1 MRIPIRLYGGIA
13 WEKREDDTALKTA
26 HRVEPAITHFA
37 ISGAPITCEK
47 YGHGHINC
55 TYQVKTD
62 DGHAYILQRINRY
75 VFADP
80 KAVMENVGA
89 VTQYLR
95 ERAEDPHEVLN
106 FIPADT
112 GVYYHIDEAGEYWRC
127 YEFADGICLEAPESD
142 TDFYESAIAF
152 GRFQEML
159 REFPAE
165 TLHETIPLFHNTTNR
180 YRIFRKA
187 LQDDLAG
194 RAAGVPDDIRFA
206 LDREQE
212 AGTPCSLLDSGELP
226 LRVTHND
233 TKLNNVL
240 LDPQT
245 GCAKCVLD
253 LDTVMPGLSAYDFG
267 DGVRF
272 GASSAAEDE
281 KDLDQ
286 VWLKL
291 DMYQAFLEGYLDACG
306 HALTPKEIEVLPL
319 GAKIITAELAMRF
332 LKDYLDGDVYFKIDY
347 PTQNLDRC
355 RTQLKL
361 VADMEAK
368 WPEMQRILHET
379 AAVRC
384 AQPTTPQ

>member
-1 MRIPIRLYGGIA
+1 MDQDKINILRVFRLEGAPVSCEDYGGGHVNVTFLVVT
-13 WEKREDDTALKTA
+13 DTG
-26 HRVEPAITHFA
+26 HR
-37 ISGAPITCEK
+37 
-47 YGHGHINC
+47 
-55 TYQVKTD
+55 
-62 DGHAYILQRINRY
+62 YILQKINHHAFRN
-75 VFADP
+75 VQALS
-80 KAVMENVGA
+80 ENIAA
-89 VTQYLR
+89 VTDFLRSKSSDPRSVMSLIRTKDGAPHTQYG
-95 ERAEDPHEVLN
+95 D
-106 FIPADT
+106 
-112 GVYYHIDEAGEYWRC
+112 EYWRV
-127 YEFADGICLEAPESD
+127 YDYVDGTICLQQPETD
-142 TDFYESAIAF
+142 EDFYQAAVGF
-152 GRFQEML
+152 GTFAQL
-159 REFPAE
+159 LSDFPVE
-165 TLHETIPLFHNTTNR
+165 KLHETIPNFHNTPDR
-180 YRIFRKA
+180 YRLFREA
-187 LQDDLAG
+187 IERNAVG
-194 RAAGVPDDIRFA
+194 RAAAVQPEIDFA
-206 LDREQE
+206 LAREAEMATIQNALA
-212 AGTPCSLLDSGELP
+212 AGDIP
-226 LRVTHND
+226 LRVAHND

-368 WPEMQRILHET
+368 WPEMQRILRET

>member
-194 RAAGVPDDIRFA
+194 RAAGV
-206 LDREQE
+206 
-212 AGTPCSLLDSGELP
+212 
-226 LRVTHND
+226 
-233 TKLNNVL
+233 
-240 LDPQT
+240 
-245 GCAKCVLD
+245 
-253 LDTVMPGLSAYDFG
+253 
-267 DGVRF
+267 
-272 GASSAAEDE
+272 
-281 KDLDQ
+281 
-286 VWLKL
+286 
-291 DMYQAFLEGYLDACG
+291 
-306 HALTPKEIEVLPL
+306 HALQP
-319 GAKIITAELAMRF
+319 ARQRRAAAARHAQR
-332 LKDYLDGDVYFKIDY
+332 Y
-347 PTQNLDRC
+347 
-355 RTQLKL
+355 
-361 VADMEAK
+361 EA
-368 WPEMQRILHET
+368 Q
-379 AAVRC
+379 
-384 AQPTTPQ
+384 

>member
-212 AGTPCSLLDSGELP
+212 AGTLCSLLDSGELP

-240 LDPQT
+240 FDRRTRKAL
-245 GCAKCVLD
+245 CVLD
-253 LDTVMPGLSAYDFG
+253 LDTVMPGSSLYDYG
-267 DGVRF
+267 DSIRF
-272 GASSAAEDE
+272 GASTGAEDE
-281 KDLDQ
+281 KDLS
-286 VWLKL
+286 KISC
-291 DMYQAFLEGYLDACG
+291 DMELYDIYAKGFVEGCG
-306 HALTPKEIEVLPL
+306 GALTDMEIECLPI
-319 GAKIITAELAMRF
+319 GAKVMTYECGMRF
-332 LKDYLDGDVYFKIDY
+332 LTDYLSGDTYFKVDY
-347 PTQNLDRC
+347 PTHNLDRT

-361 VADMEAK
+361 VWDMEQK
-368 WPEMQRILHET
+368 WEQMQEIARKYKNK
-379 AAVRC
+379 
-384 AQPTTPQ
+384 

>member
-212 AGTPCSLLDSGELP
+212 AGTLCSLLDSGELP

-240 LDPQT
+240 LD
-245 GCAKCVLD
+245 AKTRKALCVID
-253 LDTVMPGLSAYDFG
+253 LDTVMPGSSLYDFG
-267 DGVRF
+267 DSIRF
-272 GASSAAEDE
+272 GAATAAEDE
-281 KDLDQ
+281 RDLSR
-286 VWLKL
+286 
-291 DMYQAFLEGYLDACG
+291 MEMSLERFHVFTRGYVRSCPGLMQ
-306 HALTPKEIEVLPL
+306 KELELLPL
-319 GAKIITAELAMRF
+319 GAKTMTMECGVRF
-332 LKDYLDGDVYFKIDY
+332 LTDYLDGDHYFAVHRDG
-347 PTQNLDRC
+347 QNLDRA
-355 RTQLKL
+355 RTQFRL
-361 VADMEAK
+361 VADMEKK
-368 WPEMQRILHET
+368 WNEMQKIVAEEANKER
-379 AAVRC
+379 
-384 AQPTTPQ
+384 

>member
-212 AGTPCSLLDSGELP
+212 AGTLCSLLDSGELP
-226 LRVTHND
+226 LRVTELTALVRAD
-233 TKLNNVL
+233 DAL
-240 LDPQT
+240 LDREAERLLLPAPEPLFFFAIHTAPQIFFVTACT
-245 GCAKCVLD
+245 GHCSKQFPQCRQCSCA
-253 LDTVMPGLSAYDFG
+253 M
-267 DGVRF
+267 
-272 GASSAAEDE
+272 
-281 KDLDQ
+281 
-286 VWLKL
+286 
-291 DMYQAFLEGYLDACG
+291 
-306 HALTPKEIEVLPL
+306 
-319 GAKIITAELAMRF
+319 
-332 LKDYLDGDVYFKIDY
+332 
-347 PTQNLDRC
+347 
-355 RTQLKL
+355 
-361 VADMEAK
+361 
-368 WPEMQRILHET
+368 
-379 AAVRC
+379 
-384 AQPTTPQ
+384 